1 MTVSSQMNGRTIIFI
16 PVANEPVENGYWIF
30 ADTLRRIDEK

>member
-16 PVANEPVENGYWIF
+16 PVAEEPVENGYWIYL
-30 ADTLRRIDEK
+30 DTLQRVDAK